1 MIAWINFI
9 VLLSSAL
16 IFFVLYVISV
26 SPAQLER
33 RWGEAAYP
41 RCGKIRAAA
50 MLFETIAGI
59 CYVVYYFYPLP
70 LPLPTKFAWGW
81 PVSIIIG
88 TLIAIPSFWLM
99 VKGMVDAGR
108 ETAVPDK
115 SHTLYGGLYQTIRH
129 PQALGEM
136 VVWWAMAFWLNSPFL
151 VLFSFLWIPIFVLM
165 CLAEEKDLVVRY
177 GRPYLDYQK
186 QVGFLLP
193 KFS

>member
-1 MIAWINFI
+1 
-9 VLLSSAL
+9 
-16 IFFVLYVISV
+16 
-26 SPAQLER
+26 
-33 RWGEAAYP
+33 
-41 RCGKIRAAA
+41 